1 MFDTFPR
8 HLFEICHPSVHQIVI
23 FSFLF
28 GLVRAISWLDMI
40 FDVFLFFAK
49 PPFSLFDIFY
59 IYCCFVLFIIYIS
72 LLIRFFFIFF
82 CFCSFYFFYT
92 FSLWICRFM
101 IGLKLFVH
109 ENLRGTRPRGGR
121 MLELGKKHNLSVTK
135 PIPTRGAFFLYGDC
149 LVVCL
154 IRFRRIVGQGD
165 GTKGSVI
172 PFELGRWRDVYVV
185 V

>member
-1 MFDTFPR
+1 MRSAALVQLYFHGRTFECTSGR
-8 HLFEICHPSVHQIVI
+8 
-23 FSFLF
+23 
-28 GLVRAISWLDMI
+28 VRA
-40 FDVFLFFAK
+40 FN
-49 PPFSLFDIFY
+49 
-59 IYCCFVLFIIYIS
+59 
-72 LLIRFFFIFF
+72 LL
-82 CFCSFYFFYT
+82 S
-92 FSLWICRFM
+92 ICRTDVVRFT
-101 IGLKLFVH
+101 VH

-172 PFELGRWRDVYVV
+172 PFELGRWRDVYVLV
-185 V
+185 